1 MEGKEAVMLSIDA
14 ETVGYIIVKAREF
27 DEKVAPEERE
37 PGSNPADD
45 KMVEVL
51 EDRSDDPTYEELM
64 SALQSL
70 NDDQLLDLV
79 ALCWVGRGDYES
91 ADWKKARA
99 EAAAVRDK
107 HIPSYL
113 VGTPLLGDYLEEG
126 LAKLGYSSDE
136 ETLSHL

>member
-37 PGSNPADD
+37 PGSNPTDD

-70 NDDQLLDLV
+70 NEDQLLDLI
-79 ALCWVGRGDYES
+79 ALSWIGRGDYES
-91 ADWKKARA
+91 EDWKKARA

-126 LAKLGYSSDE
+126 LSKLGYSSDE

>member
-1 MEGKEAVMLSIDA
+1 MLSIDA

-70 NDDQLLDLV
+70 NEDQLLDLV
-79 ALCWVGRGDYES
+79 ALSWVGRGDYES
-91 ADWKKARA
+91 EDWKKARA

-126 LAKLGYSSDE
+126 LAKLGYSSDD

>member
-1 MEGKEAVMLSIDA
+1 MLSINP
-14 ETVGYIIVKAREF
+14 EIVGYIIVKAREF
-27 DEKVAPEERE
+27 DEQVAPEEPE

-51 EDRSDDPTYEELM
+51 EDRADNPTYEELM

-70 NDDQLLDLV
+70 NEDQLLDLV
-79 ALCWVGRGDYES
+79 ALSWIGRGDYES
-91 ADWKKARA
+91 EGWDEART
-99 EAAAVRDK
+99 EAAAMRDK

-113 VGTPLLGDYLEEG
+113 AGTPLLSDYLEEG
-126 LAKLGYSSDE
+126 LSKLGYASDE

>member
-37 PGSNPADD
+37 PGSNPTDD

-70 NDDQLLDLV
+70 NEDQLLDLI
-79 ALCWVGRGDYES
+79 ALSWIGRGDYES
-91 ADWKKARA
+91 EDWKKARA

-126 LAKLGYSSDE
+126 LAKLGYSSDD

>member
-1 MEGKEAVMLSIDA
+1 MERKEAVMLSIDA

-27 DEKVAPEERE
+27 DEKVAPEEPE

-70 NDDQLLDLV
+70 NEDQLLDLV
-79 ALCWVGRGDYES
+79 ALSWIGRGDYES
-91 ADWKKARA
+91 EDWKKARA

-126 LAKLGYSSDE
+126 LSKLGYSSDE